1 MPFDIFIWGWKSE
14 LLWLAE
20 WSELNRIYYS
30 PVLFLLKNVTK
41 LRIRISR
48 QKYKAPFSQ
57 KMDDGTPSQT
67 RMLSSSYPI
76 PKREMWATKSLFR
89 IGFFPSL
96 RTQFMLL
103 LHFQFVPNAYFSRT
117 KNDIAF
123 WRRSDLFFCPVT
135 ASLKYYIFHSV
146 YPGYWAVGLPKISGP
161 IFNVH
166 PWVWP
171 KSWMYTKFR
180 VPRSMF

>member
-14 LLWLAE
+14 LLWLAV
-20 WSELNRIYYS
+20 WSKLNRIYYS
-30 PVLFLLKNVTK
+30 AVLFLLKNVTK

-48 QKYKAPFSQ
+48 QKYKAPFSL

-76 PKREMWATKSLFR
+76 PKRKMWATKKSFSHWILPITSHSIYVASAFPICAKCLLFQDKKWYC
-89 IGFFPSL
+89 IL
-96 RTQFMLL
+96 EEKW
-103 LHFQFVPNAYFSRT
+103 FVFLSCHCKFKILYFSLCLP
-117 KNDIAF
+117 
-123 WRRSDLFFCPVT
+123 W
-135 ASLKYYIFHSV
+135 
-146 YPGYWAVGLPKISGP
+146 VGLPKIFGVS
-161 IFNVH
+161 IFNDH

-171 KSWMYTKFR
+171 KSGMYTKFR